1 MYPILYHCCIISY
14 IITYHSCIIS
24 YIYII
29 SADSS
34 GFLHAYILRA
44 EHRLQASE
52 CLPRIH
58 FEIGM

>member
-1 MYPILYHCCIISY
+1 MLCIRSY
-14 IITYHSCIIS
+14 IIAASFLNIIAYHSCTIS
-24 YIYII
+24 YII

-58 FEIGM
+58 FEIGG